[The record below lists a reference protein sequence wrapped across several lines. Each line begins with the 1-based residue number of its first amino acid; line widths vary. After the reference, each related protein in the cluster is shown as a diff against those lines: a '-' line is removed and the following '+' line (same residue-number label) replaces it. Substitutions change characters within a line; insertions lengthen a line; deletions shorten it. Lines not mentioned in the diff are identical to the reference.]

1 MPRLRRSDCSD
12 PGLSRRRRGR
22 GFEYRDPGGDPVR
35 DPETL
40 ERVRELAIPPAWSDV
55 WVCPDPLGHLQAT
68 GVDAAGRRQYLYHPS
83 WRAHRDRRK
92 FEAMVDFG
100 RALPRVRR
108 AVARDLGRES
118 LDRER
123 VLACA
128 VRLLDRGL
136 FRIGSDSYAS
146 ENGSYGLT
154 TILKRHVQAGDG
166 TLRFDYPAKAGIR
179 RVQLIAD
186 ADAGEVVSALKH
198 RRGGSSRLLAYRGS
212 RRWHDLHA
220 EDVNEYLRDVS
231 RQDCT
236 AKEFRTWNGTVL
248 AVAGLARREPHI
260 RPTRAARERAI
271 RAVTREVAEHLGNT
285 PAVARRAY
293 IDPRVLD
300 RFRSGWRLELASIDP
315 GDIGTGRER
324 RRLER
329 AVLEL
334 LG

>member
-12 PGLSRRRRGR
+12 PGLGRRRRGR
-22 GFEYRDPGGDPVR
+22 GFEYRDADGDPVR

-40 ERVRELAIPPAWSDV
+40 GRIRELAIPPAWSDV

-68 GVDAAGRRQYLYHPS
+68 GVDAAGRKQYLYHPS
-83 WRAHRDRRK
+83 WRAHRDRQK

-146 ENGSYGLT
+146 ENGSYGLA
-154 TILKRHVQAGDG
+154 TILKRHVQTADG
-166 TLRFDYPAKAGIR
+166 TLRFDYPAKSGIR
-179 RVQLIAD
+179 RVQVITD
-186 ADAGEVVSALKH
+186 ADVRVVVCALKR
-198 RRGGSSRLLAYRGS
+198 RRGGSSRLLAYRGP

-220 EDVNEYLRDVS
+220 EDVNEYLRHVS
-231 RQDCT
+231 RHDCT
-236 AKEFRTWNGTVL
+236 AKEFRTWNATVL

-260 RPTRAARERAI
+260 RPTRGARERAI
-271 RAVTREVAEHLGNT
+271 KAVIRDVAEHLGNT

-300 RFRSGWRLELASIDP
+300 RFRSGWGLELAPIDP
-315 GDIGTGRER
+315 ADIGPGRAR

-334 LG
+334 LS